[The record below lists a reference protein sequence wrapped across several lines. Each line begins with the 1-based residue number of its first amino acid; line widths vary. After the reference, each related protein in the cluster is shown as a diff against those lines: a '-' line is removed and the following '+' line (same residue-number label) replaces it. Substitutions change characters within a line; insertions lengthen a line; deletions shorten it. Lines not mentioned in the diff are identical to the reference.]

1 VRRVVFRPVALR
13 TEELATDDIEWVWD
27 IYRATLRADHVEVT
41 GRTDK
46 DLYAAQLAALATG
59 SVSALVDDAGAH
71 VGFIRVTEDGTELTI
86 RDLAI
91 APGEQGRGL
100 GTAAVALTAARAAE
114 SGQDVVLRVLDVNP
128 RARTL
133 YERLGFAIDE
143 ERSRSIQMRLR
154 APRVHSWA
162 IPEREYSRQKTRRGR
177 RYAYENLDPVK
188 TALVVVDLVPF
199 FYESNPTCYAI
210 TPNVRLLADA
220 LREAGGVVAWVVPG
234 DPGPTAWSREFLG
247 EEVAEMFRRSG
258 GAGPVEGRLG
268 PGLEAGEDDILV
280 EKTATS
286 ALFPGS
292 SRLHDRLRE
301 RGIDTVAVTGTLT
314 EVCVAGTARDAATL
328 GYRTILV
335 GDATAGRNDESHNAT
350 LTTIY
355 RTFGDVRSTD
365 DVLGLVAARGTV
377 GT

>member
-1 VRRVVFRPVALR
+1 
-13 TEELATDDIEWVWD
+13 
-27 IYRATLRADHVEVT
+27 
-41 GRTDK
+41 
-46 DLYAAQLAALATG
+46 
-59 SVSALVDDAGAH
+59 
-71 VGFIRVTEDGTELTI
+71 
-86 RDLAI
+86 
-91 APGEQGRGL
+91 
-100 GTAAVALTAARAAE
+100 
-114 SGQDVVLRVLDVNP
+114 
-128 RARTL
+128 
-133 YERLGFAIDE
+133 
-143 ERSRSIQMRLR
+143 MR

-162 IPEREYSRQKTRRGR
+162 IPEREYARQETRRGR
-177 RYAYENLDPVK
+177 RHAYASLDPAR

-199 FYESNPTCYAI
+199 FYEGNPTCFAI

-234 DPGPTAWSREFLG
+234 DPGPRAWAREFLG
-247 EEVAEMFRRSG
+247 DEVAETFRSSG
-258 GAGPVEGRLG
+258 GSGPIEGRLG
-268 PGLEAGEDDILV
+268 PGLEAHDGDVLV

-292 SRLHDRLRE
+292 STLHDQLRE
-301 RGIDTVAVTGTLT
+301 RDVETVVVTGTLT

-335 GDATAGRNDESHNAT
+335 GDATAGRDDESHNAT

-365 DVLGLVAARGTV
+365 DVLELVAAGGSV